1 MSPAGGQV
9 LLDSISKA
17 PSVND
22 GRTRLFGAGPVNGNQ
37 TRGNSNEKT
46 GKRVYDETEDSY
58 SNVIGGAY
66 SAAVGADP
74 YGKGNDLYG
83 KGSEIGHP
91 KQLNYVSKSVNMN
104 MPPIQHHNINN
115 IEQYY
120 Q

>member
-1 MSPAGGQV
+1 M

-22 GRTRLFGAGPVNGNQ
+22 GRSRLFGAGPVDGNK

-74 YGKGNDLYG
+74 YGKGSDLYG
-83 KGSEIGHP
+83 KGNETHP

-104 MPPIQHHNINN
+104 VSPIQHHNINN
-115 IEQYY
+115 NIDMYY
-120 Q
+120 QQQQ